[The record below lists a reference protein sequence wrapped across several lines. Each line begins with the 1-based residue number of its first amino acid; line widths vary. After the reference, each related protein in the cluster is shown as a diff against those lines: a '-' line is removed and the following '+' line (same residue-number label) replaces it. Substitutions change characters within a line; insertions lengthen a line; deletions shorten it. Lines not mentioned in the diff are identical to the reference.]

1 MILDNIKDL
10 IKEMEGVLIKDPRFK
25 EDMHFKNMVKTIY
38 SSDPKLKTISQMP
51 GQSYDVTPIVLSN
64 LSYLG
69 RKEITG
75 KTGDCKTSPEV
86 TKVKADCDEVIEA
99 LKLVVA
105 ELIKQ
110 VKLAYDTANPITAA
124 KTEQLAEIER
134 LYKAGQIKEALA
146 LAKIP

>member
-25 EDMHFKNMVKTIY
+25 EDMNFKNMVKTIN

-51 GQSYDVTPIVLSN
+51 GVSYDVTPIVLSN

-75 KTGDCKTSPEV
+75 KAGECKTSPEV

-110 VKLAYDTANPITAA
+110 VKLAHDAAGGISAA
-124 KTEQLAEIER
+124 KEEQLIEIER
-134 LYKAGQIKEALA
+134 LYKAGKIKEALE